1 MSDQK
6 LKSAYELAMER
17 FAKKDADAGI
27 ERQPLTDEQ
36 KAEIADIRS
45 RYQAKIAELEILHRG
60 NTAGMMDPVT
70 REEADANYRQERGR
84 LERER
89 DSRVESAR
97 RGSGG
102 HAGGRGAE

>member
-1 MSDQK
+1 MSEDR

-17 FAKKDADAGI
+17 FQKKDAEAGI
-27 ERQPLTDEQ
+27 VQKSLTDEQ

-60 NTAGMMDPVT
+60 NVAGLMDPLAHET
-70 REEADANYRQERGR
+70 AEAEYRQERGR

-89 DSRVESAR
+89 DAKVDQVRER
-97 RGSGG
+97 
-102 HAGGRGAE
+102 